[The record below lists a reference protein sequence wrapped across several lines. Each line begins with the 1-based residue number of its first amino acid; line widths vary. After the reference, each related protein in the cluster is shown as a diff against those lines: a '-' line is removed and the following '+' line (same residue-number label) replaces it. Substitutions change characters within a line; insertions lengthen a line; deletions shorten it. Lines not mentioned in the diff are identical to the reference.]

1 MENENTQELILE
13 PVEAKFVPFE
23 GDAASK
29 KIQQLIE
36 EGLPISE
43 AIHFGYS
50 KNTPTE
56 EAPLEVPEA
65 KEETPTEEV

>member
-13 PVEAKFVPFE
+13 PVEAEFVPFE
-23 GDAASK
+23 GDGISN
-29 KIQQLIE
+29 KIQTLIE
-36 EGLPISE
+36 EGLPVAE

-50 KNTPTE
+50 KNSPKEETPETI
-56 EAPLEVPEA
+56 